1 MKKAKQEE
9 IFSKCPTIFRH
20 RFDGPDKNLRWLG
33 FRCGD
38 GWFDLILELSINLE
52 KIVKTEQI
60 EHGLTG
66 KYLPWV
72 VQIKE
77 KFGGL
82 NYYMSFENDEMSD
95 LIIAAAQRSETICEN
110 CGKPG
115 KTRNFSGWC
124 VTECEACLEARVN
137 HNKGYTGL

>member
-1 MKKAKQEE
+1 MIHSAERSYPCNTHGYPPEKSH
-9 IFSKCPTIFRH
+9 FS
-20 RFDGPDKNLRWLG
+20 DAYQQYA
-33 FRCGD
+33 
-38 GWFDLILELSINLE
+38 
-52 KIVKTEQI
+52 EQI

>member
-1 MKKAKQEE
+1 MNKANQEK
-9 IFSKCPTIFRH
+9 IFSSCPTIFRH

-38 GWFDLILELSINLE
+38 GWFELIHELSINLE

-60 EHGLTG
+60 EHGLRG

-95 LIIAAAQRSETICEN
+95 LIHAAAQRSESICEN
-110 CGKPG
+110 CGKSG
-115 KTRNFSGWC
+115 KTRNLDGWC
-124 VTECEACLEARVN
+124 YTECVQCCRARL
-137 HNKGYTGL
+137 NKLGV